1 MQKWI
6 IDTDPGIDDVM
17 ALLVALASNI
27 EIIAITTVAGNTT
40 ERNVYRNV
48 IEVLRI
54 AGKEVPIYRGSKR
67 PLLNQLNTCHE
78 FHGEDGINDYWKT
91 HSDNFQ
97 DIQTE
102 HAASAISRL
111 SKSGDVNIICLG
123 PLTNL
128 AIAYLQDDTLE
139 FASIHLMG
147 GTINAAGNTTALSE
161 FNIYQ
166 DPEAAY
172 IVFDRAPHLSMIPW
186 ECTFN
191 DDVKLKQNFLEA
203 AKNAGPR
210 GRFMVEI
217 CQKVNYAC
225 DAIAMMT
232 ALYPETIEESED
244 RHVKIE
250 LAGNYSRGHTIVHR
264 DPRSILNPTL
274 KKFTIVKKIHHDFFF
289 NRFLQL
295 LVDS

>member
-6 IDTDPGIDDVM
+6 IDTDAGIDDAM
-17 ALLVALASNI
+17 ALLVALASNV
-27 EIIAITTVAGNTT
+27 EIVAITTVAGNTT

-48 IEVLRI
+48 LEILRI
-54 AGKEVPIYRGSKR
+54 TGKEIPVYRGATR
-67 PLLNQLNTCHE
+67 PLLNQLKTCE
-78 FHGEDGINDYWKT
+78 FHGGDGLNNYWET
-91 HSDNFQ
+91 HTDNFQ

-102 HAASAISRL
+102 HAVSAILRL
-111 SKSGDVNIICLG
+111 SKSDDINIICLG

-128 AIAYLQDDTLE
+128 AIAYLQDESLK

-147 GTINAAGNTTALSE
+147 GTINAAGNTTALGE

-172 IVFDRAPHLSMIPW
+172 IVFERAPYLSITPW

-191 DDVKLKQNFLEA
+191 DDVKIKQSFLEA
-203 AKNAGPR
+203 AKITGPR
-210 GRFMVEI
+210 GRFFAEI
-217 CQKVNYAC
+217 SQKVNYAC

-232 ALYPETIEESED
+232 ALYPETIEEFEE
-244 RHVKIE
+244 RHIKVE

-264 DPRSILNPTL
+264 DPRSILDLTL
-274 KKFTIVKKIHHDFFF
+274 KKFKIIKKIHHEFFF
-289 NRFLQL
+289 NHILHL
-295 LVDS
+295 LADA